1 MAVVRASMP
10 HPRTRYPSRQRLFDV
25 VVVIVLLPPAILV
38 GLVVALAVLVDSPGP
53 VLFRSR
59 RIGRD
64 GVPFWMIKFRTMRH
78 LAGGPLVSS
87 RMDSRFTPVGRFL
100 ALTRLDELPQLWNV
114 LRGQMRLVGP
124 RPELEEFVHEQR
136 ESYERIL
143 TVPPGLTGPT
153 QLVFADEGTLLASVD
168 DRDRVYRSEI
178 LPGKVRLDLEYVDSH
193 SLGRDLSVIARTCVL
208 PLVKTG
214 YRIAARLG
222 AGPAQRAAAVRVGT
236 MVLALIVLLGLF
248 TAEAGTAL

>member
-1 MAVVRASMP
+1 MAAVPGIP

-25 VVVIVLLPPAILV
+25 VVVLLLLVPAVMV
-38 GLVVALAVLVDSPGP
+38 GLLVALAVLIDSPGP
-53 VLFRSR
+53 VLYRSR

-64 GVPFWMIKFRTMRH
+64 GVAFWMLKFRTMRH
-78 LAGGPLVSS
+78 LAGGPLISS
-87 RMDSRFTPVGRFL
+87 RTDVRFTPVGRFL

-124 RPELEEFVHEQR
+124 RPELEEFVEEQR
-136 ESYERIL
+136 QSYERIL

-153 QLVFADEGTLLASVD
+153 QLVFADEGALLAAVE
-168 DRDRVYRSEI
+168 DRDRVYRSDI
-178 LPGKVRLDLEYVDSH
+178 LPGKVRLDLEYVESH
-193 SLGRDLSVIARTCVL
+193 NLARDLSLIVRTCVL

-222 AGPAQRAAAVRVGT
+222 AGPEQRAMAVRLATV
-236 MVLALIVLLGLF
+236 VLGVIIVLGLF